1 MVNEINYQ
9 EGDIILC
16 RVIDIVKTNVF
27 VETLDGLKGSIV
39 MSEIAPG
46 RIRNIRDYVVPNK
59 IIACKVMSIRDN
71 HLFLSLRRVKLSEQK
86 EVLEY
91 YKKEKSYEG
100 IIKTISKNSEGII
113 KKINKK
119 YSLREFLDDSKENPK
134 ILLEFFT
141 EEEAEK
147 LGKIISSKK
156 GKDKEIKKEFS
167 MTCVSPNGLEIIKNI
182 LGKYE
187 GIKYLGNS
195 NYVITK
201 KSPDL
206 KKADQE
212 IREITKI
219 IEESAEKSKCTFVL
233 KNK

>member
-1 MVNEINYQ
+1 MINNNWKLIKKTFKDPFYPIIMVNEINYQ

-100 IIKTISKNSEGII
+100 IIKTISKNSEELI
-113 KKINKK
+113 KKINKE
-119 YSLREFLDDSKENPK
+119 YSLREFLDDSKENNL
-134 ILLEFFT
+134 I
-141 EEEAEK
+141 
-147 LGKIISSKK
+147 
-156 GKDKEIKKEFS
+156 
-167 MTCVSPNGLEIIKNI
+167 
-182 LGKYE
+182 
-187 GIKYLGNS
+187 
-195 NYVITK
+195 
-201 KSPDL
+201 
-206 KKADQE
+206 
-212 IREITKI
+212 
-219 IEESAEKSKCTFVL
+219 
-233 KNK
+233 

>member
-1 MVNEINYQ
+1 MSGNMRIVAHILVKNEEKWIWYS
-9 EGDIILC
+9 L
-16 RVIDIVKTNVF
+16 
-27 VETLDGLKGSIV
+27 
-39 MSEIAPG
+39 MSVL
-46 RIRNIRDYVVPNK
+46 DYVDEILVWD
-59 IIACKVMSIRDN
+59 AGSTDRTV
-71 HLFLSLRRVKLSEQK
+71 E
-86 EVLEY
+86 
-91 YKKEKSYEG
+91 